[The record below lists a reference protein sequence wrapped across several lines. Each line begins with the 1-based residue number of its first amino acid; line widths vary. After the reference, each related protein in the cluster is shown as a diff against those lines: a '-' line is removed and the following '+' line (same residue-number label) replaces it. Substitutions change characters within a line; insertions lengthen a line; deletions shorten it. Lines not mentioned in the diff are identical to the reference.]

1 MKWILSILFFL
12 FIFPKPGNTVDEH
25 EMDSLVNSLQYMKG
39 DTSKVNA
46 LNRIAD
52 GFLYIDYI
60 QIYTYANQANKLSEE
75 LGYEKGLAESYN
87 NLGIYFRELGVYEQS
102 IDYLF
107 KSLKIMESI
116 NNRAGIARCYNL
128 IGIIYYYLTNYDL
141 SLEYYNK
148 ALEIN
153 IEQNDVKWIAGNYN
167 NVGMIYK
174 EKGDYNKARKFH
186 NKSLMYYNKA
196 LMYYKR
202 ALKMNKA
209 QNNTNWIANNYGNI
223 GSLFQEMDNP
233 EAIAY
238 FEKRLRIK
246 EEQGDLSGIA
256 SANYLIGN
264 YYNQKGSYAKALPFL
279 KKSYEI
285 AEEISLRNEIRMAS
299 SGLSVAYEKL
309 GDHEQAYLF
318 HKVLTAVNDSLNIVE
333 NSQRITRL
341 KMQHDYKINRQ
352 LAKIEYKRTELYY
365 FALAGVL
372 SIILIVILLFYGKQ
386 RAQAKQHQL
395 ERQRLELERKSLQE
409 DLDYKNVELQENVK
423 FLVSKNDLIS
433 GVTKK
438 LLDAKSN
445 FSSENQRII
454 SEIIME
460 LQSSIDSDIWEDFDL
475 RFKQVHIDFYTHLNS
490 RYPGLTPNEQK
501 LCAFLRLDMSSRE
514 ISAITNQSIKS
525 IEAARTR
532 LRKKMGLSKQKISL
546 SDSLSQF

>member
-1 MKWILSILFFL
+1 MKWILSILFVLFL
-12 FIFPKPGNTVDEH
+12 FPKPGNTMDEH
-25 EMDSLVNSLQYMKG
+25 EIDSLVNSLQYLKD
-39 DTSKVNA
+39 DTSKVNI
-46 LNRIAD
+46 LNKIAD
-52 GFLYIDYI
+52 GYLYVDYAQIDI
-60 QIYTYANQANKLSEE
+60 YANQALRLSEE
-75 LGYEKGLAESYN
+75 LDYKKGVAESYN
-87 NLGIYFRELGVYEQS
+87 NLGIYFRELGVFEQS

-107 KSLKIMESI
+107 KSLKIMENI

-186 NKSLMYYNKA
+186 NKSLMYYNKS

-223 GSLFQEMDNP
+223 GSLFQVMDNP
-233 EAIAY
+233 EAIVY

-264 YYNQKGSYAKALPFL
+264 YYNQKESYAKALPFL

-285 AEEISLRNEIRMAS
+285 AKEISLRYEMRKAS
-299 SGLSVAYEKL
+299 QGLSVAYEKL
-309 GDHEQAYLF
+309 GDYEQAYLF
-318 HKVLTAVNDSLNIVE
+318 HKVLKSVNDSLNIVE
-333 NSQRITRL
+333 SSQRITRL
-341 KMQHDYKINRQ
+341 KMQHDYKISRQ
-352 LAKIEYKRTELYY
+352 LAKIEYKETELYY
-365 FALAGVL
+365 FALAGAL
-372 SIILIVILLFYGKQ
+372 LLILIVILLFYGKQ

-395 ERQRLELERKSLQE
+395 ERKRLELEKQSLQE
-409 DLDYKNVELQENVK
+409 ALDFKNTELQENVK
-423 FLVSKNDLIS
+423 FLVSKNELIS
-433 GVTKK
+433 DITRK
-438 LLDAKSN
+438 LLDAKPG
-445 FSSENQRII
+445 FSAVNQQTIN
-454 SEIIME
+454 EIIME
-460 LQSSIDSDIWEDFDL
+460 LKSSIDSDIWEDFEL
-475 RFKQVHIDFYTHLNS
+475 RFKQVHGDFYTQLNS

-525 IEAARTR
+525 IETARTR
-532 LRKKMGLSKQKISL
+532 LRKKMGLSNQKISL
-546 SDSLSQF
+546 SDFLSQF